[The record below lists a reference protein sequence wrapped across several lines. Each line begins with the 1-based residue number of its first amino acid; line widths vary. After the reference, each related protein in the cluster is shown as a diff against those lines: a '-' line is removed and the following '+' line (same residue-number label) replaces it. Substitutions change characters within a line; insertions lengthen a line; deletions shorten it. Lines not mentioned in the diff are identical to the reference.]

1 MHFLLPGKY
10 GFLGSSG
17 GTYGGLGGSGNNQG
31 SVLTSLKSP
40 YTDSRVTYG
49 DFYTASLL
57 GTPGMKNFKFMNYVI
72 NVFKTEFSRI
82 LKLIE
87 IIYEIF

>member
-1 MHFLLPGKY
+1 MLLIIFYLTISINKKSHFLLSGKY

-17 GTYGGLGGSGNNQG
+17 GTYGGLGGSGNSQG

-40 YTDSRVTYG
+40 FTDSRVTYG

-57 GTPGMKNFKFMNYVI
+57 GTPGKN
-72 NVFKTEFSRI
+72 I
-82 LKLIE
+82 LNLKNKKILT
-87 IIYEIF
+87 

>member
-1 MHFLLPGKY
+1 MLLIIFYLTISVNNKSHFLLSGKY

-17 GTYGGLGGSGNNQG
+17 GTYGGLGGSGNSQG

-40 YTDSRVTYG
+40 FTDSRVTYG

-57 GTPGMKNFKFMNYVI
+57 GTPGKNIFNWKN
-72 NVFKTEFSRI
+72 KKI
-82 LKLIE
+82 LTKK
-87 IIYEIF
+87 

>member
-1 MHFLLPGKY
+1 MIKHHRTRRLKRRRQIGKY

-17 GTYGGLGGSGNNQG
+17 GTYGGLGGSGNSQG

-40 YTDSRVTYG
+40 FTDSRVTYG

-57 GTPGMKNFKFMNYVI
+57 GTPGKN
-72 NVFKTEFSRI
+72 I
-82 LKLIE
+82 LN
-87 IIYEIF
+87 